1 MERSSKSKVL
11 LAGLFGLAVVG
22 ALTVFILGNEPKSRE
37 NVQLF
42 VVPVLL
48 ILSSFV
54 SLGGSKLPKAVV
66 GVAAI
71 VLLSGAIVR
80 YGDIGL
86 GQGAIE
92 ISPFTGDALQS
103 STRIFRD
110 KVRKLWGKQASTLLG
125 VGSVAIT
132 SQSDAQDLLTKRP
145 SLGGVLWGG
154 ERRLNISV
162 RATKPVSLRTLPS
175 DSVAVRYMDEWAISD
190 LGIITRIPNFG
201 MSQIMN
207 LPTYEFTARTLR
219 SLFQLPFALGARE
232 GAESF
237 EHDLRIA
244 ATIKAAWTSIEHL
257 AVPKLIL
264 GNHYLIRAISGSELQ
279 WGELVCA
286 EASFASARAFLN
298 KRRGSAFMAIVLN
311 NEAILRAFK
320 AEHVIQTGELRDQA
334 RGGLVTALK
343 HRENLKEFD
352 PGDGLWE
359 VILKNSAALREA
371 NWSVTR
377 VESGK

>member
-1 MERSSKSKVL
+1 MERSSQSKVL
-11 LAGLFGLAVVG
+11 LAGLFGLTVVG
-22 ALTVFILGNEPKSRE
+22 ALAVFTLGNEPKMRG

-48 ILSSFV
+48 LLSSFV
-54 SLGGSKLPKAVV
+54 SLGGSKLPKAVL

-71 VLLSGAIVR
+71 GILSGAIAR
-80 YGDIGL
+80 YADIGL
-86 GQGAIE
+86 SQGAIE
-92 ISPFTGDALQS
+92 ISPFAGDALQS
-103 STRIFRD
+103 GTRIFRD
-110 KVRKLWGKQASTLLG
+110 KVRKLWGRQASTLLG

-132 SQSDAQDLLTKRP
+132 SQSDAQALLTKRP
-145 SLGGVLWGG
+145 TLGGVLWGG
-154 ERRLNISV
+154 ERRLNISL

-175 DSVAVRYMDEWAISD
+175 DSVAIRYMDEWGVSD
-190 LGIITRIPNFG
+190 LGIITQIPSFG

-207 LPTYEFTARTLR
+207 LPTYEFTARILR
-219 SLFQLPFALGARE
+219 SLAQLPSALGAVD
-232 GAESF
+232 GAEGF

-244 ATIKAAWTSIEHL
+244 ATIIAAWTSIEHV

-264 GNHYLIRAISGSELQ
+264 GNHYLIRAISGSDLQ
-279 WGELVCA
+279 WGDLMCA
-286 EASFASARAFLN
+286 EASFASARAFLK
-298 KRRGSAFMAIVLN
+298 KRRGSAFMATILN

-320 AEHVIQTGELRDQA
+320 SEHVIRARELQDQA

-343 HRENLKEFD
+343 HRENLKEGD
-352 PGDGLWE
+352 PSDGLWE
-359 VILKNSAALREA
+359 VIVNNSNALRKA